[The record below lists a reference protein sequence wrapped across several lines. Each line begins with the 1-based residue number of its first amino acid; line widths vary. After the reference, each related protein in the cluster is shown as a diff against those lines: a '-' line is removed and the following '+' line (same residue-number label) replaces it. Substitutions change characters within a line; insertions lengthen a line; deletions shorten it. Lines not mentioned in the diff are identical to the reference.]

1 MISDV
6 HSLAMLQFEER
17 QFQHFKLEEN
27 IRLELLDYVNTL
39 SKAYSSIAEP
49 PAVITFGGPEG
60 EVRSRGEKIQ
70 NNSIA
75 NGESNLFLS
84 DELTEDTVVGNVLL
98 KLIKEWGTNKSE
110 ESHTPKLLSA
120 WYVIM
125 RSGDFHVLHEHSG
138 QSGSQ
143 VSGAVYL
150 NVPQNLPEPQG
161 NINWI
166 MSDAHT
172 VTSSSPKTGDIFLWP
187 SYLLHTIYPFSSDEE
202 RIMISFNGL

>member
-1 MISDV
+1 MSKIILFGMTSEDDNYFGEKMISDV

-75 NGESNLFLS
+75 NGESNLFSS

-98 KLIKEWGTNKSE
+98 KLIKECLI
-110 ESHTPKLLSA
+110 LL
-120 WYVIM
+120 
-125 RSGDFHVLHEHSG
+125 
-138 QSGSQ
+138 
-143 VSGAVYL
+143 
-150 NVPQNLPEPQG
+150 
-161 NINWI
+161 
-166 MSDAHT
+166 T
-172 VTSSSPKTGDIFLWP
+172 
-187 SYLLHTIYPFSSDEE
+187 
-202 RIMISFNGL
+202 